1 MVNLQQIGTAS
12 AVNGKRLLAVESP
25 ENANEADE
33 INPISDRLSFD
44 ELCELAEEC
53 LEIDKEIKKKKEHKL
68 KIWGEDGYL
77 SKPLGTST
85 LERERL
91 STETLK
97 SIDTLQ
103 SRKEYIEFIIYSNRD
118 TILSNIS
125 SELLRKKIGKPDL
138 SLPFSGHRQ
147 YKPLTSDQFN
157 SHTQT
162 GDVTPF
168 PEFVTRK
175 FQAAYRRVAGQISSI
190 LDSKEVL
197 INEFKRLFLKGNT
210 STDSKVLIQ
219 ILIEHKRNYP
229 NITNSAA

>member
-33 INPISDRLSFD
+33 INPTIDRLSFD

-53 LEIDKEIKKKKEHKL
+53 LGIDKEIRKKKEHKL
-68 KIWGEDGYL
+68 KIWGEDRYL
-77 SKPLGTST
+77 SKPLGSST
-85 LERERL
+85 LEREKL
-91 STETLK
+91 SAETLK

-103 SRKEYIEFIIYSNRD
+103 SRKEYIEFVIYSNRD
-118 TILSNIS
+118 TILSNVS

-162 GDVTPF
+162 GNSIAF

-175 FQAAYRRVAGQISSI
+175 FQAAYRRISNI

-219 ILIEHKRNYP
+219 ILVEHKRNYL

>member
-1 MVNLQQIGTAS
+1 MLNLQQIGTAS

-25 ENANEADE
+25 ENTNETDE

-53 LEIDKEIKKKKEHKL
+53 LEIDKEIKRKKEHKL
-68 KIWGEDGYL
+68 KIWGEDRYL
-77 SKPLGTST
+77 SKPLGSST

-91 STETLK
+91 SAETLK

-103 SRKEYIEFIIYSNRD
+103 SRKEYIESIIYSNRD
-118 TILSNIS
+118 NILSNIS

-138 SLPFSGHRQ
+138 SLPFSGHKQ

-157 SHTQT
+157 SHAQT
-162 GDVTPF
+162 GDLTPL
-168 PEFVTRK
+168 PEFVARK
-175 FQAAYRRVAGQISSI
+175 FQAAYRRISNI

-210 STDSKVLIQ
+210 STDSKVLVQ
-219 ILIEHKRNYP
+219 ILIEHKRNYS